1 MAAEQLFVSVVIIL
15 VAARLLGELFQR
27 IKQPTLVG
35 ELLAGIIVGPSIL
48 GIVKPDESLTVLSD
62 LAVFFLM
69 FLAGLEMNPR
79 EIRGAGKSAAVLSII
94 AFTLPLL
101 AGMYA
106 AASLFGLTTVQSLF
120 MGLLLSITAVP
131 VSAIVLMEF
140 GILKSRIGNTV
151 ITAAVINDIFSL
163 IVLSIIF
170 QITQTSGG
178 GAGTGGQINLEDL
191 AASGI
196 RIAAFIG
203 GIFLVDIL
211 FRKTSHWL
219 PDRVAP
225 YFEKLQ
231 TKEAAFGILLITT
244 ISISLVAQDIGLH
257 FIIGTFFSGL
267 IVYKEIIG
275 KQNFDR
281 VYNIISAITFGF
293 FAPIFFA
300 IIGIE
305 MNAQSIASS
314 IPLFLVLLAVAIL
327 TKVGGGFVGSR
338 LVRFSKDESLA
349 IGFLMNGR
357 GMVELVIAS
366 IGFAAGIIDLK
377 LFSIAVAIGF
387 ITTIMAPIL
396 SRPYV
401 DKSIPTN
408 KRKKKKTTTSTKR
421 TRRRKGLLVFK
432 EEGEERKKEGEE
444 EKDYS
449 QEQAGDT
456 QEEEEE
462 VEEEQGREEE
472 QDTNRWW

>member
-35 ELLAGIIVGPSIL
+35 ELLAGVIVGPSIL

-79 EIRGAGKSAAVLSII
+79 EIRRAGKSAAVLSII

-106 AASLFGLTTVQSLF
+106 ASSLFGLTTVQSLF

-170 QITQTSGG
+170 QITQTYGAAAA
-178 GAGTGGQINLEDL
+178 AGTGGQINLEDL

-196 RIAAFIG
+196 RITAFIG

-387 ITTIMAPIL
+387 ITTIMAPIM

-408 KRKKKKTTTSTKR
+408 KRKKKTTTTSTKR

-432 EEGEERKKEGEE
+432 EQGEERKKEGE

-456 QEEEEE
+456 EEEEE
-462 VEEEQGREEE
+462 EEEEQGREE